1 MLPSIEN
8 RHEKSRLCPGKRSG
22 FFKYQPHAN
31 GEECMTIIQQ
41 FGVNA
46 QNSAI
51 TIGNSTTHIDER
63 QYVLACEV
71 TL

>member
-1 MLPSIEN
+1 
-8 RHEKSRLCPGKRSG
+8 
-22 FFKYQPHAN
+22 
-31 GEECMTIIQQ
+31 MTIIQQ